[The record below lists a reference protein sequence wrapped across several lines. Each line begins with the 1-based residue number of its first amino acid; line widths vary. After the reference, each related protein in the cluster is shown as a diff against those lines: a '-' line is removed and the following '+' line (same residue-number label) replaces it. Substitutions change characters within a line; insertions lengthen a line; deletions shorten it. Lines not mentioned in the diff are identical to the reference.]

1 MICTD
6 APAAIERVK
15 LMNPVVLAFVGDAA
29 YTLLVREKLAL
40 ASACKAGGLNKKTAE
55 IVSARGQSSLLE
67 RALPRFTEEESEI
80 YHRGRNAH
88 KPTKSKNASP
98 VDYARATGMEAV
110 VGYLYLTGN
119 LARIKELFF
128 AADEA

>member
-1 MICTD
+1 MICAD
-6 APAAIERVK
+6 APVPQERARQ
-15 LMNPVVLAFVGDAA
+15 MNPVVLAFVGDAA

-40 ASACKAGGLNKKTAE
+40 ASPSKAGELNKRTAA

-88 KPTKSKNASP
+88 KPTKSKNAS
-98 VDYARATGMEAV
+98 VADYVRATGMEAV
-110 VGYLYLTGN
+110 IGYLYLTGN
-119 LARIKELFF
+119 IARIEELFF
-128 AADEA
+128 AEEEA

>member
-6 APAAIERVK
+6 APASKERARQ
-15 LMNPVVLAFVGDAA
+15 MNPVVLAFVGDAA

-40 ASACKAGGLNKKTAE
+40 ASSCKAGQLNKQTAE

-67 RALPRFTEEESEI
+67 RALPLFTEEESEI

-88 KPTKSKNASP
+88 KPTKSKNAS
-98 VDYARATGMEAV
+98 VADYVRATGMEAV
-110 VGYLYLTGN
+110 IGYLYLTGD
-119 LARIKELFF
+119 LKRIEELFF
-128 AADEA
+128 AEEEA